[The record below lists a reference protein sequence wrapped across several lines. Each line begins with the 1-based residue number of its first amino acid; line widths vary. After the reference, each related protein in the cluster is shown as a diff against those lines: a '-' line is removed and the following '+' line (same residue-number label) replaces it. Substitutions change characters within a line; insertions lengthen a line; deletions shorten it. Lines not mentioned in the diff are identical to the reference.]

1 MNLKRVV
8 VAMSG
13 GVDSSVTAA
22 LLKERG
28 FEVIGITMQI
38 WERSEDWGG
47 CCGIGSIE
55 DAKKVA
61 NRLGIPHYVLNFRD
75 IFRERVITN
84 FCEEYGEGRTPNPCI
99 RCNQYIKFD
108 ALMKKAK
115 ELGADYMATGHYA
128 RIEREEFRV
137 DSLEVGEKARARYV
151 LKKGIDTKKDQSYVL
166 HTMTQEQLEHTL
178 MPLGNFTKEE
188 VRQIAREKDLAVA
201 DRPESQEICF
211 IQDETYREFLEKCM
225 PEGVRP
231 GSILNKEGE
240 VIGKHRG
247 IIFYTIGQRKGIGVA
262 TKEPLYVIAIDKERN
277 SIVVGKE
284 KDVYGDELIAN
295 DVKYIAVAGLKEP
308 AKLNVKIRYL
318 HQASPALVSP
328 LNKDEVKVKFEK
340 PQRAITPGQAAV
352 FYDGDI
358 VVGGATI
365 K

>member
-38 WERSEDWGG
+38 WNRSEDWGG

-99 RCNQYIKFD
+99 RCNQYIKFH

-115 ELGADYMATGHYA
+115 NLGADYMATGHYT

-137 DSLEVGEKARARYV
+137 
-151 LKKGIDTKKDQSYVL
+151 
-166 HTMTQEQLEHTL
+166 
-178 MPLGNFTKEE
+178 
-188 VRQIAREKDLAVA
+188 
-201 DRPESQEICF
+201 ESQ
-211 IQDETYREFLEKCM
+211 
-225 PEGVRP
+225 
-231 GSILNKEGE
+231 
-240 VIGKHRG
+240 
-247 IIFYTIGQRKGIGVA
+247 
-262 TKEPLYVIAIDKERN
+262 
-277 SIVVGKE
+277 
-284 KDVYGDELIAN
+284 
-295 DVKYIAVAGLKEP
+295 
-308 AKLNVKIRYL
+308 
-318 HQASPALVSP
+318 
-328 LNKDEVKVKFEK
+328 
-340 PQRAITPGQAAV
+340 
-352 FYDGDI
+352 
-358 VVGGATI
+358 
-365 K
+365 